1 MVPQTAAININP
13 QLYRK
18 KPIIMDINYRPRV
31 TDFIQ
36 NALDNDCKEIIFG
49 IDLLIAQGLEQ
60 NYIFTGKRVN
70 QQKVK

>member
-1 MVPQTAAININP
+1 
-13 QLYRK
+13 
-18 KPIIMDINYRPRV
+18 MDINYRPRV